1 MSSGIIEFLIGFLL
15 DAISLILQ
23 HYNVSDLISIPIG
36 LVGIIFIF
44 LGIYRLSRHNR
55 TLQSS
60 YTYGSHNYLRFQNH
74 ILQSK

>member
-44 LGIYRLSRHNR
+44 FGIYRGNKYDKVIEIGREAR
-55 TLQSS
+55 MKKKQ
-60 YTYGSHNYLRFQNH
+60 
-74 ILQSK
+74 